1 MKLSQILLAV
11 GIAPFAVV
19 NGAPA
24 QEASTTRPH
33 MGAAH
38 DSTIDN
44 IIERRGL
51 IDDMK
56 MKEKCKSSFKG
67 EKSKHKAACASE
79 SEGDVK
85 NLCLLRGVLADASE
99 ECRAAIVKSMEF

>member
-11 GIAPFAVV
+11 GIAPFAMV

-24 QEASTTRPH
+24 HHVSTHAVR
-33 MGAAH
+33 G
-38 DSTIDN
+38 STIDN
-44 IIERRGL
+44 LIERRGL

-56 MKEKCKSSFKG
+56 MKDKCKSSFKG
-67 EKSKHKAACASE
+67 EKAKHKAACASE
-79 SEGDVK
+79 SEGDVR

-99 ECRAAIVKSMEF
+99 ECRAAMVKSMGF